1 MKHKKKN
8 WKKIIAAAF
17 TAVICCILFAM
28 PAVAAGNGA
37 TDAIHSFNEIIV
49 EVVEAVGALIALIGL
64 VFLAASIPSH
74 DSSQRV
80 IGALTFA
87 TGIIIA
93 FAPSILRA
101 VGVSL

>member
-1 MKHKKKN
+1 MKQKKRN
-8 WKKIIAAAF
+8 RKKWIAAAF

-37 TDAIHSFNEIIV
+37 TDAIHSFNGIIAD
-49 EVVEAVGALIALIGL
+49 VVGAVGGLTALIGI

-80 IGALTFA
+80 IGALTLA
-87 TGIIIA
+87 TGLIIA
-93 FAPSILRA
+93 FAPSILSA
-101 VGVSL
+101 VGVNL